1 MTLRVSELSVEAA
14 GRTLVDRLTLDVAA
28 GRVVGLV
35 GPNGSGKS
43 TALRCVYRALRPTSG
58 AVLLDGT
65 DLASVPLRDSARS
78 IAALTQES
86 HTELDFTV
94 AEVVALGRTPH
105 TRGNGPLTDREREL
119 CRAAMERL
127 DVAHLADR
135 SVLTLSGGERQRVLV
150 ARALVQEPR
159 VLVLDEPTNH
169 LDVRH
174 QVRLLSFLRGAELT
188 VVTALHDLNL
198 AAAVCHRIAVLNHG
212 SLVASGDP
220 AEVLT
225 AALVREVFGV
235 HATVVRH
242 PRTGVPQLL
251 YDFDEYDFDG
261 LDANNAPNDRTDM
274 NAETSS
280 PSAGAAPEGM
290 R

>member
-1 MTLRVSELSVEAA
+1 MRLSLEELSVEAG
-14 GRTLVDRLTLDVAA
+14 GRPLVGDLDLDVHS
-28 GRVVGLV
+28 GEIVGLL

-58 AVLLDGT
+58 VVRLDGA
-65 DLASVPLRDSARS
+65 DLAGMAPRDSARS

-86 HTELDFTV
+86 RSELDFTV

-105 TRGNGPLTDREREL
+105 LRGNQPLSAREHEL
-119 CRAAMERL
+119 CRVAMDRA

-135 SVLTLSGGERQRVLV
+135 GVLSLSGGERQRVLI

-174 QVRLLSFLRGAELT
+174 QVELLSFLRTSGLT
-188 VVTALHDLNL
+188 VLIALHDLNL
-198 AAAVCHRIAVLNHG
+198 AASTCDRLAVLSGG
-212 SLVASGDP
+212 SLVATGPP

-225 AALVREVFGV
+225 AELIQRVFGV
-235 HATVVRH
+235 EVTVVPH

-251 YDFDEYDFDG
+251 YE
-261 LDANNAPNDRTDM
+261 LTDAVY
-274 NAETSS
+274 
-280 PSAGAAPEGM
+280 EGT
-290 R
+290 RP